1 MYHLR
6 EALRG
11 GSGPEKSADQNRLNY
26 HSCGSGISLRKKNQ
40 RGKTKREREE
50 KVRGNESC
58 RKKRERGKGS
68 GGDLE
73 ATLVA

>member
-1 MYHLR
+1 MGQEYHKER
-6 EALRG
+6 
-11 GSGPEKSADQNRLNY
+11 
-26 HSCGSGISLRKKNQ
+26 KNQ
-40 RGKTKREREE
+40 RGKTEREREE

-58 RKKRERGKGS
+58 REKRERGKGS

>member
-1 MYHLR
+1 VGQEYHK
-6 EALRG
+6 E
-11 GSGPEKSADQNRLNY
+11 
-26 HSCGSGISLRKKNQ
+26 RK

-50 KVRGNESC
+50 KIRGNESC
-58 RKKRERGKGS
+58 REKRERGKGS